1 MSVLPGGFPGTQPCM
16 FSTGGLCGLRVWQRL
31 LKVRLAVSNTR
42 TKSVGYIY
50 IYIFYYKAIAILF
63 TVYLKHNLKK
73 TAV

>member
-16 FSTGGLCGLRVWQRL
+16 FSTGDLCGLRVCQRL

-50 IYIFYYKAIAILF
+50 IFYYKAIAILF
-63 TVYLKHNLKK
+63 TVYLKPNLKK